1 MIKTKGL
8 THIHLLVK
16 DLERSLTFYTSVFG
30 MEEKYRVGKKMVF
43 LSTPGSQDL
52 VTLHEDSAKTQLL
65 GKNGGIEHF
74 GFQLTKDMNL
84 DEAVR
89 IVERAGGKLLSRGEH
104 APGYRY
110 AYVSDPDGYVMEL

>member
-16 DLERSLTFYTSVFG
+16 DLERSLKFYKSVFG
-30 MEEKYRVGKKMVF
+30 MDEKYRVGKKMVF
-43 LSTPGSQDL
+43 LSTPGSRDL
-52 VTLHEDSAKTQLL
+52 ITIHEESAKTELL

-74 GFQLTKDMNL
+74 GFQRTKDMNL
-84 DEAVR
+84 DKAVH

-104 APGYRY
+104 APGYLY
-110 AYVSDPDGYVMEL
+110 AYVSDPDGYVIEL

>member
-16 DLERSLTFYTSVFG
+16 DLERSLDFYKSVFG
-30 MEEKYRVGKKMVF
+30 MEEKYRIGKNMVF

-52 VTLHEDSAKTQLL
+52 ITLHEDSAKTQLL
-65 GKNGGIEHF
+65 GRNGGIEHF

-84 DEAVR
+84 DDAVN
-89 IVERAGGKLLSRGEH
+89 IVEQAGGKLLSRGEH
-104 APGYRY
+104 APGCPY
-110 AYVSDPDGYVMEL
+110 AYVSDLDGYVIEL

>member
-16 DLERSLTFYTSVFG
+16 DLEGSLTFYKSVFG

-52 VTLHEDSAKTQLL
+52 ITLHEESVKTQLI
-65 GKNGGIEHF
+65 GKKGGIEHF
-74 GFQLTKDMNL
+74 GFERTKDMNL
-84 DEAVR
+84 DEAIN

-104 APGYRY
+104 APGHPY
-110 AYVSDPDGYVMEL
+110 AYVSDPDGYVIEL

>member
-16 DLERSLTFYTSVFG
+16 DLERSLKFYKSVFG
-30 MEEKYRVGKKMVF
+30 MDEKYRVGKEMVF

-52 VTLHEDSAKTQLL
+52 ITLHEEPAKTQLL

-74 GFQLTKDMNL
+74 GFQRTKDMNL
-84 DEAVR
+84 DEAVH
-89 IVERAGGKLLSRGEH
+89 IVEQAGGKLLSRGEH
-104 APGYRY
+104 APGYLY
-110 AYVSDPDGYVMEL
+110 AYMSDPDGYVFEL

>member
-16 DLERSLTFYTSVFG
+16 DLERSLKFYKSVFG

-52 VTLHEDSAKTQLL
+52 ITLHEDSAKTQLL
-65 GKNGGIEHF
+65 GKSGGIEHF
-74 GFQLTKDMNL
+74 GFQLTRDMNL
-84 DEAVR
+84 NEAVN

-104 APGYRY
+104 APGYPY
-110 AYVSDPDGYVMEL
+110 AYVSDPDGYMIEL